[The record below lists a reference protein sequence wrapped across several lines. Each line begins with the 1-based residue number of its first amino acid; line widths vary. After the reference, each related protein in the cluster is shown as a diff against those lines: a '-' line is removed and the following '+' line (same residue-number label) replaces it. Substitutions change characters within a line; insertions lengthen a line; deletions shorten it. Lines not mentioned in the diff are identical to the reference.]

1 MCGNEPLIEIKMRF
15 LIHFLFLSVNI
26 GHREISQLFL
36 RIRNV
41 WCRSDHRHSQPCLW
55 PLCWSSWIWSRC
67 DLTRFFT
74 CFRVFPQLQNV
85 LKSMYMYLFC
95 LFFLALADA
104 ADPTL
109 FVKILIIEI
118 FGSAIGLFGLII
130 AVLLVSID
138 IFRYSA
144 DRQ

>member
-74 CFRVFPQLQNV
+74 CFAKYFNIYV
-85 LKSMYMYLFC
+85 YLFC
-95 LFFLALADA
+95 LFLALADA

-130 AVLLVSID
+130 AVLLVSSID

>member
-74 CFRVFPQLQNV
+74 CFAKYFKIYV
-85 LKSMYMYLFC
+85 YLFC
-95 LFFLALADA
+95 LFFSIGWRCGPYTFCQ
-104 ADPTL
+104 DPDHWDL
-109 FVKILIIEI
+109 WKRNRSIWPYHRSS
-118 FGSAIGLFGLII
+118 FGKY
-130 AVLLVSID
+130 
-138 IFRYSA
+138 RYI
-144 DRQ
+144 